1 MKVFM
6 LAVIGLC
13 AASPA
18 LAQDPKVDNPTA
30 LVRAMRA
37 DVIVLEASKSALS
50 RAASEGHFTAAQ
62 LECFKKLPA
71 SAFTADL
78 ARFLTSQLTPEQI
91 VEAIA
96 FYESQPGIKFVDF
109 LFETF
114 RRESGGSFTA
124 TPTGSEPM
132 TVDDLKAVR
141 AFTVTR
147 VGTILVEDRVLLM
160 SQQSREI
167 TQKIVGK
174 RLSACGARLPG

>member
-1 MKVFM
+1 MKIFM

-18 LAQDPKVDNPTA
+18 LAQDPKGDNPTA
-30 LVRAMRA
+30 LLRAMRA

-50 RAASEGHFTAAQ
+50 RAASEGHVTAAQ

-96 FYESQPGIKFVDF
+96 FYESQP
-109 LFETF
+109 
-114 RRESGGSFTA
+114 
-124 TPTGSEPM
+124 
-132 TVDDLKAVR
+132 
-141 AFTVTR
+141 
-147 VGTILVEDRVLLM
+147 
-160 SQQSREI
+160 
-167 TQKIVGK
+167 
-174 RLSACGARLPG
+174 